1 MCAAS
6 IFRNSLS
13 LSIAALAFI
22 VPWKLWGC
30 LSLGHTLSG
39 VTWEMRKSLW
49 IILAVLFVA
58 IGAPSAHADSFV
70 YIYTVTLDPALY
82 GATFTTKP
90 MQAATANTTLTAVD
104 LSSYSL
110 TGSFYLAS
118 FDKFILDYGGA
129 GDQAILTSNGLGT
142 ASATL
147 SSNDAFPLI
156 DYSTPGTYS
165 SGIATLSV
173 SRVPEPATLD
183 LMLAGVGLLGL
194 LTVMRKL

>member
-1 MCAAS
+1 
-6 IFRNSLS
+6 
-13 LSIAALAFI
+13 
-22 VPWKLWGC
+22 
-30 LSLGHTLSG
+30 
-39 VTWEMRKSLW
+39 MRKSLW

-58 IGAPSAHADSFV
+58 IGAPYAYADAFV
-70 YIYTVTLDPALY
+70 YTYTVTFDPTLY

-90 MQAATANTTLTAVD
+90 MQAATTNTTLTAVD

-110 TGSFYLAS
+110 TGSFYLSS
-118 FDKFILDYGGA
+118 FEKFILDYGGA

-147 SSNDAFPLI
+147 SSNDAFPFI

-173 SRVPEPATLD
+173 SRVPEPATSGLI
-183 LMLAGVGLLGL
+183 LAGVGLLGL
-194 LTVMRKL
+194 VTAMRKL

>member
-1 MCAAS
+1 
-6 IFRNSLS
+6 
-13 LSIAALAFI
+13 
-22 VPWKLWGC
+22 
-30 LSLGHTLSG
+30 
-39 VTWEMRKSLW
+39 MRKSLW

-58 IGAPSAHADSFV
+58 IGAPYAHADAFV
-70 YIYTVTLDPALY
+70 YTYTVTFDPPLY

-90 MQAATANTTLTAVD
+90 LQAVTVPNAILTATD
-104 LSSYSL
+104 LRSYSL
-110 TGSFYLAS
+110 TGSFYLGT
-118 FDKFILDYGGA
+118 FDEFILNYGGGGA
-129 GDQAILTSNGLGT
+129 QGILTSNGLGT
-142 ASATL
+142 ASATY
-147 SSNDAFPLI
+147 SSNDGFTLI